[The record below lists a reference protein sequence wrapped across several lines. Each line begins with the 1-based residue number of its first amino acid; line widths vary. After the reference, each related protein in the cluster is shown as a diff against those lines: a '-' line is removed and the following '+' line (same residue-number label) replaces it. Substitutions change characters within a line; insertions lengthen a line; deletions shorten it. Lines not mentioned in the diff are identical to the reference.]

1 MTQPAKAT
9 SPGKQLEPL
18 PRKPMGRSMGVQYQY
33 QSQSPSA
40 QAAGPRTA
48 RRSRPKPPIE
58 FSPALIKRSLLVGST
73 LLTGALLI
81 LTGNLLNPGSLLGA
95 RDPNAQCQ
103 GKVQSQSVISR
114 DQLGQF
120 LTVAE
125 RDRKA
130 KVRQIVKAPY
140 CTLPTV
146 EVRAGV
152 KAEREAYPLA
162 FDPQTRLVILYEG
175 DEYAGYAFDVRP

>member
-1 MTQPAKAT
+1 MVASYQPQSRPT
-9 SPGKQLEPL
+9 SE
-18 PRKPMGRSMGVQYQY
+18 RRVSRV
-33 QSQSPSA
+33 
-40 QAAGPRTA
+40 T
-48 RRSRPKPPIE
+48 RRSPPQLPIE
-58 FSPALIKRSLLVGST
+58 FSPWLIKRSLLVGST
-73 LLTGALLI
+73 LLAGALVL
-81 LTGNLLNPGSLLGA
+81 LTGNLLNPASLLSA

-140 CTLPTV
+140 CTLPTI
-146 EVRAGV
+146 EVRPRV
-152 KAEREAYPLA
+152 NAEREAYPLA

>member
-1 MTQPAKAT
+1 MPQSTKPQK
-9 SPGKQLEPL
+9 PGKPLKSL
-18 PRKPMGRSMGVQYQY
+18 PRQAMGRSMAAGYQP
-33 QSQSPSA
+33 QSHPT
-40 QAAGPRTA
+40 QAARDPRVI
-48 RRSRPKPPIE
+48 RRSRPKSPIE
-58 FSPALIKRSLLVGST
+58 LSSPLIKRSLLVGST
-73 LLTGALLI
+73 LLAGALLI
-81 LTGNLLNPGSLLGA
+81 LTGNLLNPGSLLSA

-114 DQLGQF
+114 DQLGRF

-140 CTLPTV
+140 CTLPAV
-146 EVRAGV
+146 EVRAGI

>member
-1 MTQPAKAT
+1 MTKLAQPKRPRKLIESEPVRSVKQSRRSTTPPPRPVTA
-9 SPGKQLEPL
+9 QLERSRSTQL
-18 PRKPMGRSMGVQYQY
+18 PPMTF
-33 QSQSPSA
+33 SPS
-40 QAAGPRTA
+40 
-48 RRSRPKPPIE
+48 
-58 FSPALIKRSLLVGST
+58 LIKRSLLVGST
-73 LLTGALLI
+73 LLAGALVI
-81 LTGNLLNPGSLLGA
+81 LTGNLINPGSLLSA

-103 GKVQSQSVISR
+103 GKVQAQSVISR
-114 DQLGQF
+114 EQLGQL

-130 KVRQIVKAPY
+130 KVRQILKAPY
-140 CTLPTV
+140 CSLPKV

-175 DEYAGYAFDVRP
+175 DEYAGYAFDVRR